1 MSQDLVFWCWRGL
14 TLGGLVV
21 IIQTVY
27 IVIIQTV
34 YIVIIQTV
42 YIVIIQTVYMVM
54 LNLTLKLFSIQVK
67 TMKLFN

>member
-1 MSQDLVFWCWRGL
+1 MSQDLVFWCRRGL

-27 IVIIQTV
+27 IV
-34 YIVIIQTV
+34 
-42 YIVIIQTVYMVM
+42 M
-54 LNLTLKLFSIQVK
+54 LYLTLKLFSIQVK

>member
-14 TLGGLVV
+14 TLGGLV
-21 IIQTVY
+21 
-27 IVIIQTV
+27 VIIQTV